1 MELSSSIRWWEFTV
15 DERELAANTWLHF
28 NYFQMLTYVNMP
40 ILLLWEGVGEK
51 VGVEFIH
58 FLAFLQ
64 QVQVKPLGGAK
75 QLFLGTLQWESNE
88 ELAPFL
94 FFILFLFP
102 GVRGTFV
109 YQQHTGNFP
118 LTTSV
123 SIPVISCLWLFASEA
138 CLPHA
143 LVGAV
148 TVRSATCSALG
159 CRLPDRWLFFPG
171 KIRLC

>member
-88 ELAPFL
+88 ELAPFP
-94 FFILFLFP
+94 FFILFFVSWGARYIRLPTAHWQLPFDNVREHSSHLLF
-102 GVRGTFV
+102 VAFCFR
-109 YQQHTGNFP
+109 
-118 LTTSV
+118 S
-123 SIPVISCLWLFASEA
+123 LFAARSGGSRHGKE
-138 CLPHA
+138 CYMLS
-143 LVGAV
+143 VG
-148 TVRSATCSALG
+148 L
-159 CRLPDRWLFFPG
+159 
-171 KIRLC
+171 